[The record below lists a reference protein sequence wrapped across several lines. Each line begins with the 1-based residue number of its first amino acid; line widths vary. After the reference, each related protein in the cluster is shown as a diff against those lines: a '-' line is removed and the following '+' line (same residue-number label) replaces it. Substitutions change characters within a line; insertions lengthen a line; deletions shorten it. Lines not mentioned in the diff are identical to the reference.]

1 MKLRDVS
8 YVTEVDPICFQ
19 ACMEEPGRETR
30 EHCEGWRY
38 LHHGYEYKDIIMAE
52 HLQQMKNNAIV
63 GNIGHFDN
71 EIDMLNIQKIAKRE
85 DQAPGDRFVFTTRTD
100 PRTV

>member
-1 MKLRDVS
+1 MRATDVMMAGKKAVICGYGDVGKGCAMAMKAQMHV
-8 YVTEVDPICFQ
+8 YVTEVTHLCFQ
-19 ACMEEPGRETR
+19 ACMEGFQSEL

-38 LHHGYEYKDIIMAE
+38 FITATGNKDIIMAE

-71 EIDMLNIQKIAKRE
+71 EIDM
-85 DQAPGDRFVFTTRTD
+85 
-100 PRTV
+100 